1 MQDEINKLSLFKN
14 IKILKYTDN
23 IYYFMKNSKCFILSS
38 IWEEVGFVIVEA
50 SFCNTFVI
58 SSDCKNG
65 PEEFLKNGEAGLI
78 FKSNI
83 KGKLLEKLMEYK
95 KLDKNEIFKKKLL
108 AKNNCTNFTMFNH
121 YLKLKH
127 IINENYSI

>member
-83 KGKLLEKLMEYK
+83 KGKLLEKLME
-95 KLDKNEIFKKKLL
+95 
-108 AKNNCTNFTMFNH
+108 
-121 YLKLKH
+121 
-127 IINENYSI
+127 